1 MKKFTGV
8 IKALILNLL
17 PMVVLAALPVQTPV
31 MVLKEPRHHVKFENK
46 HVRVIDALAPA
57 GDATLFHTHPLDN
70 VPVAIS
76 GGKLKTELFGQ
87 EGTYSTVATGAVSFA
102 KAAYTHRI
110 TNVGDTNLRF
120 IDAEVLAPVG
130 NSSNVPPL
138 DKITGLSLVLDNEH
152 VRVYRL
158 ILEPGE
164 AAESHDHKLPRL
176 SVVVSTGRAAIKSGG
191 RRLRTEQLE
200 PGNFRWYEREMNHSI
215 KNVGA
220 TRIEIVDIEW
230 K

>member
-1 MKKFTGV
+1 MNI
-8 IKALILNLL
+8 IKLLIPNLL
-17 PMVVLAALPVQTPV
+17 SIVAVVSLPLQTPV

-46 HVRVIDALAPA
+46 YVRVIDASVPE

-76 GGKLKTELFGQ
+76 GGKLKTELIGQ
-87 EGTYSTVATGAVSFA
+87 EGAYSTVETGAVSFA
-102 KAAYTHRI
+102 KAKYTHRI
-110 TNVGDTNLRF
+110 TNVGDTNVRF
-120 IDAEVLAPVG
+120 IDAEVLASPG

-138 DKITGLSLVLDNEH
+138 DKMTGNTLVIDNER

-164 AAESHDHKLPRL
+164 ATEAHNHKLPRL
-176 SVVVSTGRAAIKSGG
+176 SVVVARGKAEIKSDHH
-191 RRLRTEQLE
+191 RPRIDRLE
-200 PGNFRWYEREMNHSI
+200 PGDFRWHESEMNHAI
-215 KNVGA
+215 KNVGT

>member
-1 MKKFTGV
+1 MIART
-8 IKALILNLL
+8 IKLLISYLL
-17 PMVVLAALPVQTPV
+17 VCAVELSLPLQAPV

-46 HVRVIDALAPA
+46 YVRVIDASVPI
-57 GDATLFHTHPLDN
+57 GDVTLFHTHPLDN

-76 GGKLKTELFGQ
+76 GGRLKTELLGQ

-102 KAAYTHRI
+102 RAAYTHRI
-110 TNVGDTNLRF
+110 INIGDTHVRF
-120 IDAEVLAPVG
+120 IDAEVLASIG
-130 NSSNVPPL
+130 NSSDVPPL
-138 DKITGLSLVLDNEH
+138 DKITGTTLVIDNER

-164 AAESHDHKLPRL
+164 ATEAHDHKLFRL
-176 SVVVSTGRAAIKSGG
+176 SVVVRKGKAAIKSGS
-191 RRLRTEQLE
+191 RKLRIEQLE
-200 PGNFRWYEREMNHSI
+200 LGDFRWHDPEMNHSV